1 MGQTADEIECR
12 PGTQGRNPADG
23 LGGVERE
30 RPRQH
35 GEPPVR
41 DPLVGGGEAVAPV
54 DLLVQV
60 PLPGRAAA
68 QPGQRARFA
77 AQPVGDLVQGERP
90 DPGRGELDPER

>member
-1 MGQTADEIECR
+1 MGQAADEVER
-12 PGTQGRNPADG
+12 RSGTKGWDPADG

-35 GEPPVR
+35 GEPAVR

-60 PLPGRAAA
+60 PLPGRPAA

-77 AQPVGDLVQGERP
+77 AEPVGDLVQGERP